1 MILGF
6 SEDFTSNVVLDS
18 ELTSIPSSG
27 LYVNSGVHP
36 SINIGNLLDFLP
48 KVDFTFETWDS
59 AKTYNSFAI
68 SRKRTD
74 IVSFNGKIYQSIQG
88 TNLNNSPDEV
98 DSEYWIETNLDSLRL
113 KTFLEQVK
121 DKVYSD
127 LSLTKRLVNNQYF
140 YDNRNVT
147 EKLLPNNYAAWV
159 LEPKGSDYVTIRV
172 NQMSIQKAG
181 TTPVNLYVVNQGEL
195 LDTITLTPSNGK
207 VVFEDTD
214 ITFSGK
220 GTFMLAIDSQEVY
233 VGNATV
239 NPLKFNGFVAYTANG
254 IGDSPETADYTY
266 NTYGNGLG
274 LNVSV
279 YLDAN
284 VYINNNLDALGNY
297 VRAVFEYMVFQVFY
311 HNSNNRSNRNQRI
324 QMDDQTLLAELKD
337 MQHET
342 IVRKYHREKKRA
354 IEVMERTFDTKLN
367 DHEGLRI
374 KVGSV

>member
-36 SINIGNLLDFLP
+36 SINVGNLLDFLP
-48 KVDFTFETWDS
+48 KVDFTFDTWDS
-59 AKTYNSFAI
+59 VKTYNSFAR

-74 IVSFNGKIYQSIQG
+74 IVSYNSKIYQSIQG
-88 TNLNNSPDEV
+88 TNLNHSPDEE

-147 EKLLPNNYAAWV
+147 EKLLPNDYAAWV

-172 NQMSIQKAG
+172 NQMSIQKSG

-195 LDTITLTPSNGK
+195 LNTITLTPSDGK
-207 VVFEDTD
+207 LVFEDVD
-214 ITFSGK
+214 LTFSGK
-220 GTFMLAIDSQEVY
+220 GQFMLAIDSTDVY

-254 IGDSPETADYTY
+254 IGDAPETADYTY

-274 LNVSV
+274 MNVSV

-284 VYINNNLDALGNY
+284 VYIDNNLDALGNY
-297 VRAVFEYMVFQVFY
+297 VRAVFEYMVFQVFF

-337 MQHET
+337 MKHET

-367 DHEGLRI
+367 DHDGLRI

>member
-1 MILGF
+1 
-6 SEDFTSNVVLDS
+6 
-18 ELTSIPSSG
+18 
-27 LYVNSGVHP
+27 
-36 SINIGNLLDFLP
+36 
-48 KVDFTFETWDS
+48 
-59 AKTYNSFAI
+59 
-68 SRKRTD
+68 
-74 IVSFNGKIYQSIQG
+74 
-88 TNLNNSPDEV
+88 
-98 DSEYWIETNLDSLRL
+98 
-113 KTFLEQVK
+113 
-121 DKVYSD
+121 
-127 LSLTKRLVNNQYF
+127 
-140 YDNRNVT
+140 RNVT

-172 NQMSIQKAG
+172 NQMSIQKSG

-254 IGDSPETADYTY
+254 IGDAPETADYTY

-367 DHEGLRI
+367 DHEGL
-374 KVGSV
+374 

>member
-36 SINIGNLLDFLP
+36 SINVGNLLDFLP
-48 KVDFTFETWDS
+48 KVDFTFDAWDS
-59 AKTYNSFAI
+59 GKTYNSFAT

-74 IVSFNGKIYQSIQG
+74 IVSYNSKIYQSIQG
-88 TNLNNSPDEV
+88 TNLNHSPDEE

-147 EKLLPNNYAAWV
+147 EKLLPNDYAAWV

-172 NQMSIQKAG
+172 NQMSIQKSG

-195 LDTITLTPSNGK
+195 LNTITLTPSDGK
-207 VVFEDTD
+207 LVFEDVD
-214 ITFSGK
+214 LTFSGK
-220 GTFMLAIDSQEVY
+220 GQFMLAIDSTDVY

-254 IGDSPETADYTY
+254 IGDAPETADYTY

-274 LNVSV
+274 MNVSV

-284 VYINNNLDALGNY
+284 VYIDNNLDALGNY
-297 VRAVFEYMVFQVFY
+297 VRAVFEYMVFQVFF

-337 MQHET
+337 MKHET

-367 DHEGLRI
+367 DHDGLRI

>member
-48 KVDFTFETWDS
+48 KVDFTFETWDNV
-59 AKTYNSFAI
+59 KTYNSFAI

-147 EKLLPNNYAAWV
+147 EKLLPNDYAAWV

-172 NQMSIQKAG
+172 NQMSIQKSG

-254 IGDSPETADYTY
+254 IGDAPETADYTY

>member
-48 KVDFTFETWDS
+48 KVDFTFETWDNV
-59 AKTYNSFAI
+59 KTYNSFAI

-88 TNLNNSPDEV
+88 TNLNNSPDEE

-172 NQMSIQKAG
+172 NQMSIQKSG

>member
-59 AKTYNSFAI
+59 VKTYNSFAI

-74 IVSFNGKIYQSIQG
+74 IVSYNSKIYQSIQG
-88 TNLNNSPDEV
+88 TNLNNLPDEE
-98 DSEYWIETNLDSLRL
+98 DSAYWIETNLDSLRL
-113 KTFLEQVK
+113 KTLLEQVK

-172 NQMSIQKAG
+172 NQMSIQKSG

-254 IGDSPETADYTY
+254 IGDAPETADYTY